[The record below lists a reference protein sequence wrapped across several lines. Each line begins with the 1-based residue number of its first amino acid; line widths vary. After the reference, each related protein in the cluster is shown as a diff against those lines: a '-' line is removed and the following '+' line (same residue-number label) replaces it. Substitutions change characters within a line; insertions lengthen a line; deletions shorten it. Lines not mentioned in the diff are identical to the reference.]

1 MNRSATLI
9 ACSHGTRAPAARRND
24 ASASGSTMSAPTTG
38 AELDPGA
45 APGHGEH
52 LGRSEGSDPEDNGL
66 RHTAMGPR
74 GRGQRT
80 GG

>member
-1 MNRSATLI
+1 MRLSVIGEALDDG
-9 ACSHGTRAPAARRND
+9 ARA
-24 ASASGSTMSAPTTG
+24 GHLGQGVG

-52 LGRSEGSDPEDNGL
+52 LGRSEGSDAEDNGL